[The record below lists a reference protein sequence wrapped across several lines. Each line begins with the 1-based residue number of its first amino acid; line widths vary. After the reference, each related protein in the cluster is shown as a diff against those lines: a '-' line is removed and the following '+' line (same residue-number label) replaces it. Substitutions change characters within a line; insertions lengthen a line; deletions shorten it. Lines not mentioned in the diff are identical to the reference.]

1 MQLPSYFNDFLR
13 EIRLQDTHVD
23 DLIRGHS
30 TLRGRL
36 LADDNLSPCIVNTF
50 LQGSY
55 RRATAVRP
63 QSGKRSDVD
72 VVVVTR
78 LSTDEY
84 PDPDDAL
91 DLFTPF
97 LDKHYADKYERQGR
111 SIGITLSYVD
121 LDLVVTAAPSESE
134 EGIYKSDS
142 VAADDTLEEANDWR
156 LSKSWLAPG
165 HRNVP
170 FVERQLRATKQ
181 EPEWKTSPLYI
192 PNRDAQCWEPTH
204 PLAQIQWTQG
214 KNQQCDGHY
223 VNVVKALK
231 WWRRVQHPTTPKYPK
246 GYLVEHLVGQCCPD
260 GITSVALGVV
270 LTLAEIVRRYSAY
283 ALLKQTPF
291 LADHGVPKHNVFGR
305 VSGEEFATF
314 YDQVV
319 AADALARRAYD
330 ETTLRESACLWRE
343 LFGPRFP
350 EPRPEKGGE
359 NGSDD
364 PNRGGFTPR
373 TGVTVP
379 RGSRY
384 AR

>member
-1 MQLPSYFNDFLR
+1 MQLPKYFSDFLR
-13 EIRLQDTHVD
+13 DIRLQDTHTD

-30 TLRGRL
+30 TLRDRL
-36 LADDNLSPCIVNTF
+36 LADATLSLCIVNTF

-78 LSTDEY
+78 LSMDEY

-97 LDKHYADKYERQGR
+97 LEEHYVGKYERQGR
-111 SIGITLSYVD
+111 SIGIALSYVD

-142 VAADDTLEEANDWR
+142 VAADETLEEANDWR
-156 LSKSWLAPG
+156 LSKSWLTPG
-165 HRNVP
+165 HRDVR
-170 FVERQLRATKQ
+170 FVERLLRAVKQ
-181 EPEWKTSPLYI
+181 EPEWKALPLYI
-192 PNRDAQCWEPTH
+192 PNRDAQCWVPTH

-214 KNQQCDGHY
+214 KNERCDGHY
-223 VNVVKALK
+223 VNVVKAIK
-231 WWRRVQHPTTPKYPK
+231 WWRRVQHPIMPKYPK
-246 GYLVEHLVGQCCPD
+246 GYPVEHLVGECCPD
-260 GITSVALGVV
+260 GITSVAEGVV
-270 LTLAEIVRRYSAY
+270 RTLEGIVSNYQVG

-291 LADHGVPKHNVFGR
+291 LADHGVPEHNVFGR
-305 VSGEEFATF
+305 VSGEEFAEF

-319 AADALARRAYD
+319 AAAALARQAYD
-330 ETTLRESACLWRE
+330 EKDLRESARLWRE
-343 LFGPRFP
+343 LFGSRFP
-350 EPRPEKGGE
+350 EPPPEKGGG
-359 NGSDD
+359 NGPDD
-364 PNRGGFTPR
+364 PNKGGFTPR

-384 AR
+384 A